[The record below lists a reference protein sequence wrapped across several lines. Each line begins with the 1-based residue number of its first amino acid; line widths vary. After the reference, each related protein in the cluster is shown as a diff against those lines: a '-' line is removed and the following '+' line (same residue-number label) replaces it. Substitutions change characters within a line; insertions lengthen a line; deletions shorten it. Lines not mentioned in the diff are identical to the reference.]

1 MGVLGCQGKDGF
13 SSLNDIRYKA
23 KYFHHMVLRE
33 VSLLS
38 QNRNSLLGGESPN
51 FLDIYIDFP
60 EKLNL
65 YKIFLSFKIRSVNL
79 PIKKFES

>member
-1 MGVLGCQGKDGF
+1 MRVLGCQGKDGF

-38 QNRNSLLGGESPN
+38 QNQKSFLGGESPN
-51 FLDIYIDFP
+51 FLDIFIVFP

-65 YKIFLSFKIRSVNL
+65 YKKNLSAFNMKR
-79 PIKKFES
+79 

>member
-33 VSLLS
+33 VSLLF
-38 QNRNSLLGGESPN
+38 QNQKSFLGGESPN
-51 FLDIYIDFP
+51 FLDIFIDFP

-65 YKIFLSFKIRSVNL
+65 YKIFFQLLI
-79 PIKKFES
+79 